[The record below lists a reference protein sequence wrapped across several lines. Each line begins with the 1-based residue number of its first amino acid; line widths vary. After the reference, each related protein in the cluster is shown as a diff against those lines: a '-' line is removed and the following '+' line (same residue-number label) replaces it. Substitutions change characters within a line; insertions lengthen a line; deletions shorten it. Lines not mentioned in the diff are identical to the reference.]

1 MFKVGDKVI
10 TSLGEVGVITS
21 ICDCDRCK
29 ERGFFEPQVK
39 TELGAG
45 HIWITNTDKENG
57 FRSFY
62 QIGDYTFG
70 NIDEESV
77 LTSIKNTKERI
88 AEEVEHLSN
97 LEKQLDSIKS
107 VKKESWWFRDWR

>member
-39 TELGAG
+39 TELGSG
-45 HIWITNTDKENG
+45 HIWITDTDKENG
-57 FRSFY
+57 FSSFY
-62 QIGDYTFG
+62 QIGNYLFG
-70 NIDEESV
+70 HIDEENV

-88 AEEVEHLSN
+88 TEELESLSN
-97 LEKQLDSIKS
+97 LEKQLSLIKAI
-107 VKKESWWFRDWR
+107 KLGWF